1 MGHKHGDDK
10 LIIWDLDDT
19 LWQGTLADGDAVV
32 PYGDRIALIRA
43 LNDHGVVSSI
53 CSKNDPDTARAAL
66 VDLGWW
72 DDFVFPRIAFV
83 PRPQAIATIIDDMQ
97 LRAAN
102 ILFVDDN
109 VSNLEEVKFLLP
121 DIQTLDITRPD
132 ADAVLADLLISQP
145 ASKSRVAAYR
155 DLETRKRD
163 RTALATLSNEDF
175 LRASDIKASAAY
187 MMQNLDHLDR
197 IVELINR
204 SNQLN
209 YTKSRVTVDDLRVD
223 IIDIQATIPV
233 SIFVWDRYGN
243 HGLVGFAMIRRDE
256 DGVTRLIHFV
266 FSCRAMHMGLEQYAI
281 DRIRKWAWIYQ
292 RPIDELDLSP
302 LSGRFSTVAP
312 DWIETIPYD
321 ARAILPYLNTDVAIP
336 DRPADIR
343 LMCNCQSGGIAH
355 YSSLR
360 DQIVFD
366 NVPNFFKLS
375 SLGNGSYWNEEFPPY
390 CVYHAGIDYCWV
402 PWGAS
407 MAYNLDDGIYALY
420 AEEFCRLIV
429 NCGIQLLVILPPE
442 KLPDAGYGSAPGATR
457 DRTIRF
463 NAFWRRAFEIYPGI
477 SFLDIDDLHGPEEM
491 RDVNHHH
498 PASLQKIAAMVDDW
512 HGQVSAMIEA
522 QAADIRLV
530 A

>member
-1 MGHKHGDDK
+1 VGHKHGDDK

-83 PRPQAIATIIDDMQ
+83 PKPQAIATIIDDMQ

-292 RPIDELDLSP
+292 RPIDELDLS
-302 LSGRFSTVAP
+302 
-312 DWIETIPYD
+312 
-321 ARAILPYLNTDVAIP
+321 
-336 DRPADIR
+336 
-343 LMCNCQSGGIAH
+343 
-355 YSSLR
+355 
-360 DQIVFD
+360 
-366 NVPNFFKLS
+366 
-375 SLGNGSYWNEEFPPY
+375 
-390 CVYHAGIDYCWV
+390 
-402 PWGAS
+402 
-407 MAYNLDDGIYALY
+407 
-420 AEEFCRLIV
+420 
-429 NCGIQLLVILPPE
+429 
-442 KLPDAGYGSAPGATR
+442 GYGSAPGATR